1 MKARAKR
8 AEDKSELLLS
18 VARQIIRETGD
29 FDLPMRQLAAR
40 AQVSLRTPY
49 ELFGSKNGV
58 IRAILKSDQAVF
70 RQRARKL
77 DSADW
82 LDNILDRVNL
92 GVVFYAD
99 SQPFYRAL
107 FRATQ
112 GYSGGEETEPARENL
127 RGFRILARRAQA
139 AGLIR
144 PDVDAEILGETLTDL
159 FAANFRTWA
168 SSTFDIHLVDL
179 KIGYGFAMV
188 LASAAPEPYASRMGE
203 RALAYQRAIQTFV
216 EPTPVESVEAD
227 GAAAASA

>member
-1 MKARAKR
+1 MNAKAKR
-8 AEDKSELLLS
+8 AEDKSELLVS
-18 VARQIIRETGD
+18 IARQIIRETGD

-58 IRAILKSDQAVF
+58 IRAILQSDQAVF
-70 RQRARKL
+70 RERAKKL
-77 DSADW
+77 NSADW

-112 GYSGGEETEPARENL
+112 GYSGGDETEPARENL
-127 RGFRILARRAQA
+127 PAFRTLARRAQV
-139 AGLIR
+139 AGMIG
-144 PDVDAEILGETLTDL
+144 PDVDTDILGETLTDL

-179 KIGYGFAMV
+179 KICYGFALV
-188 LASAAPEPYASRMGE
+188 LASAAPEPHATRMRE
-203 RALAYQRAIQTFV
+203 RALAYQQAIQTFV
-216 EPTPVESVEAD
+216 EPAPAESAEPD
-227 GAAAASA
+227 GPAAASA